1 MNERQ
6 VFTLKQVVSSIK
18 KTISER
24 YNSSYWVKAEM
35 HKLNKYPSGHAFPE
49 LVQKEDG
56 KIVAQINA
64 NIWKTQFEQINR
76 KFIAT
81 VKEPLNEGKNLL
93 LLVRVVYNDNYGISL
108 QILDIDPSFS
118 LGELQ
123 KERDETL
130 KKLNALG
137 ILNNNQQL
145 QLPLIPKRIA
155 LISAD
160 SSKGL
165 SDFMEII
172 KDAKAKYVIETY
184 LFQAYLQGDVAVDSI
199 LQALRKIKK
208 IQHHFDAV
216 LIIRGGGGE
225 VGLSCY
231 NNFQLCEAI
240 ATFPLP
246 VLTGI
251 GHSTNLTVAEMIAY
265 RHAITP
271 TKLAEFILENY
282 QRFDHD
288 LLKLSLA
295 IGNQSTYLL
304 QDSKHRFTLLTKA
317 MQQIALQQNNRSKHE
332 LSFMIK
338 NLGHLSKESINNQKY
353 LTLNFK
359 SSLKQS
365 VFTFISQSK
374 LELLQQEVKT
384 KLSFQQNLNQQESAI
399 STLGSIVKALDP
411 AQVLKRGYSITFFN
425 GKAIQEGQKLK
436 KGDKITSLGSAF
448 TLEATI
454 ENFQANENNKDLDKN
469 QATS

>member
-56 KIVAQINA
+56 KIVAQING

-76 KFIAT
+76 KFIET

-93 LLVRVVYNDNYGISL
+93 LLVKVVYNEPYGLSL

-130 KKLNALG
+130 KKLSTLG

-145 QLPLIPKRIA
+145 KLPLIPKRIA

-172 KDAKAKYVIETY
+172 KDANGKYVIDTY
-184 LFQAYLQGDVAVDSI
+184 LFQAYLQGDVAIDSI
-199 LQALRKIKK
+199 IQALRKIKK
-208 IQHHFDAV
+208 MQHHFDAV

-265 RHAITP
+265 RNAWRLMSGETW
-271 TKLAEFILENY
+271 
-282 QRFDHD
+282 
-288 LLKLSLA
+288 
-295 IGNQSTYLL
+295 
-304 QDSKHRFTLLTKA
+304 
-317 MQQIALQQNNRSKHE
+317 NN
-332 LSFMIK
+332 
-338 NLGHLSKESINNQKY
+338 
-353 LTLNFK
+353 
-359 SSLKQS
+359 
-365 VFTFISQSK
+365 
-374 LELLQQEVKT
+374 
-384 KLSFQQNLNQQESAI
+384 
-399 STLGSIVKALDP
+399 
-411 AQVLKRGYSITFFN
+411 
-425 GKAIQEGQKLK
+425 
-436 KGDKITSLGSAF
+436 
-448 TLEATI
+448 
-454 ENFQANENNKDLDKN
+454 
-469 QATS
+469 